1 MSEYKL
7 YLGDC
12 LEVIKSIPD
21 KSVDA
26 VITDPPYGIK
36 LDTKYKGRGR
46 SKLAPSN
53 DYPPIIGDD
62 KPFDPSPFLNFRTVI
77 MFGANYYANKLPI
90 SAGWLV
96 WDKLDGL
103 TSKRDFGFCDNADC
117 ELIWTNCE
125 KVARIIPHR
134 WMGAIKASE
143 RRESR
148 VHPTQ
153 KPIALFAELIK
164 RYTDENDTVFDP
176 FMGSGSCGVAAVQT
190 GRNFIGIEIDPNYF
204 AIAEKRINDAQRQM
218 RLSL

>member
-1 MSEYKL
+1 MSDVKL

-12 LEVIKSIPD
+12 YKIMESFSKEQIN
-21 KSVDA
+21 A

-36 LDTKYKGRGR
+36 MDRNYGKRGGQ
-46 SKLAPSN
+46 KLVPGN
-53 DYPPIIGDD
+53 NFPPVVGDD

-96 WDKLDGL
+96 WDKVDGM

-143 RRESR
+143 RREKR

-153 KPIALFAELIK
+153 KPVALFAELIK
-164 RYTDENDTVFDP
+164 RYTDVNDTVFDP

-190 GRNFIGIEIDPNYF
+190 GRNFIGIEISEEYYR
-204 AIAEKRINDAQRQM
+204 IAEKRIKETQQQM
-218 RLSL
+218 RLI